1 MSLYKSNKFYK
12 KLINNFDGIIILN
25 SHYYLMRVF
34 YEDTDAGGIVYHSN
48 YLNYFERA
56 RTSLLNLLN
65 LDQKKLNDDKGLSF
79 IVREVNLNIT
89 NSFHLND
96 FIIIETRLKYAK
108 NSCIN
113 LEQLAWSVNKE
124 VQKDI
129 LKVKS
134 DIQIVMI
141 DNRNK
146 VKKIKDILFHPFF
159 NNKVN

>member
-108 NSCIN
+108 NSFIT
-113 LEQLAWSVNKE
+113 LEQLAWSIDKNFKLNVMC
-124 VQKDI
+124 
-129 LKVKS
+129 VKGS
-134 DIQIVMI
+134 IQIVMI
-141 DNRNK
+141 DKKNK
-146 VKKIKDILFHPFF
+146 VRKIKNILTNSFF
-159 NNKVN
+159 NK

>member
-1 MSLYKSNKFYK
+1 MSNDLNPIFK
-12 KLINNFDGIIILN
+12 KLSGMPEGQFFEE
-25 SHYYLMRVF
+25 SYFYLVRVF
-34 YEDTDAGGIVYHSN
+34 YEDTDVGGVVYHAN
-48 YLNYFERA
+48 YLKFFERA
-56 RTSLLNLLN
+56 RSSLLNSLGINQQDLLTKKKLKFVVRELN
-65 LDQKKLNDDKGLSF
+65 LKIVNFFELNDL
-79 IVREVNLNIT
+79 IL
-89 NSFHLND
+89 
-96 FIIIETRLKYAK
+96 IETRLKYAK